1 MPFINLH
8 YPRLQC
14 FGSMAPCICGRTTSA
29 RAPATW
35 RQFLEDVPDRGL
47 ELSTLWATARAFQ
60 TSLGTDHEQTPE
72 QEMLGL
78 KILKTFVRASK
89 AQQPYPCDVSTFL
102 VST

>member
-1 MPFINLH
+1 
-8 YPRLQC
+8 
-14 FGSMAPCICGRTTSA
+14 MAPCICGRTTSA

-60 TSLGTDHEQTPE
+60 TALGMDHEQTPE

-78 KILKTFVRASK
+78 KILKNFVRASK
-89 AQQPYPCDVSTFL
+89 GSETLPL
-102 VST
+102 